1 MKSGRRVRWDDLAK
15 ERLND
20 LLERRFVHGERG
32 MVAQLWLGKGCVVPT
47 HSHESEQLTYVVE
60 GALKLWLGPEGT
72 EEHVVRAG
80 EILVIPS
87 NVPHRAEAL
96 EDTYDLDVFAPP
108 RGDWLEG
115 RDAYLRAGR

>member
-1 MKSGRRVRWDDLAK
+1 MAKRIRWDDLAK

-32 MVAQLWLGKGCVVPT
+32 MVAQLWLRKGAAVPT
-47 HSHESEQLTYVVE
+47 HSHEAEQLTYVVE
-60 GALKLWLGPEGT
+60 GALKLWLGPEGA
-72 EEHVVRAG
+72 EEHVVRTG

-108 RGDWLEG
+108 RADWIEG
-115 RDAYLRAGR
+115 RDAYLRSER